1 MRICIPITGDDQVDA
16 RWGRAHQVAIADI
29 NHGEI
34 TGWWEH
40 EVCWDILH
48 DVGSEGAHHARVARF
63 LREQHVGAVV
73 AEHMGPG
80 MMRMLRTM
88 GITVYLGA
96 HGDARQA
103 VTAAVEIGATRT
115 DMLRTGPRTDT
126 GPVPSR

>member
-1 MRICIPITGDDQVDA
+1 MRICIPVTGSDQVDG
-16 RWGRAHQVAIADI
+16 RWGRAHLVAIADI
-29 NHGEI
+29 DGGGI

-40 EVCWDILH
+40 EVCWDVLH
-48 DVGSEGAHHARVARF
+48 DTGSEGAHHARVARF

-103 VTAAVEIGATRT
+103 VTAAADLGAARAG
-115 DMLRTGPRTDT
+115 TGSA
-126 GPVPSR
+126 PSSR

>member
-1 MRICIPITGDDQVDA
+1 MRICVPITGDDLVDG
-16 RWGRAHQVAIADI
+16 RWGRAHQVAVADI
-29 NHGEI
+29 DDGEI

-40 EVCWDILH
+40 EVCWDALH
-48 DVGSEGAHHARVARF
+48 DTGSEGAHHARVARF
-63 LREQHVGAVV
+63 VREQHVGAVV

-103 VTAAVEIGATRT
+103 VTAAADLGAARA
-115 DMLRTGPRTDT
+115 GN
-126 GPVPSR
+126 GSVASRR

>member
-1 MRICIPITGDDQVDA
+1 MRLCIPITEDDQVDG
-16 RWGRAHQVAIADI
+16 RWGRAHQVAIADMDG
-29 NHGEI
+29 GEI

-48 DVGSEGAHHARVARF
+48 DTGGEGAHHARVARF

-88 GITVYLGA
+88 GVTVYLGA

-103 VTAAVEIGATRT
+103 VTGAAALRAPQPAT
-115 DMLRTGPRTDT
+115 GQ
-126 GPVPSR
+126 